1 MARQRAKNNKKT
13 LKEVKKRLKKQIG
26 GTGPLGGRGRELPPK
41 EFEDAGV
48 PRKLPPTAT
57 PMPTPKPTVNLPTD
71 VEVQDT
77 PDAPQKQQ
85 QQTESQQREAEKRKA
100 EQDRK
105 RAEEARQKAIEE
117 AAKKAAQEAADRASD
132 DIDIDGPFQIGEE
145 RIFGNRIFVWNGTT
159 FVDTGRTVDEGDDG
173 DEGSAGDEGDD
184 GDDGDD
190 DDGNAGGAGG
200 AGGGA
205 GEQTPTDPDALRKQI
220 EDAAKGIVPESIKA
234 PDAVKVDVGKDVTAE
249 TIDTARV
256 IDDEDIAKITA
267 PTNEQ
272 VSKIT
277 NVVTAD
283 IPEEAKVNQ
292 IKEIYRVPENVAIQI
307 ARGEVKPE
315 SLSDAAEVERVKAIE
330 AAEVQIKE
338 GAVSKRITGILT
350 PESKAQAAKNAG
362 TTLARV
368 TRAKKQLRNAGL
380 SEDDISELG
389 SDPEALEDR
398 LTDFT
403 EEQRGV
409 IEGLPEEALVSNQLD
424 SLLQGIEEGEIPIWA
439 KPAVD
444 SVEAILAQR
453 GLSASTVGRDALL
466 NTIIQS
472 ALPLAQSNAQAIQ
485 QAVSQQ
491 RGIEAQAL
499 EANAQREQQASLQ
512 NAQNVFGL
520 NMAQFNADQQRELS
534 NSKFFQTISLA
545 NADNTQKSAVQ
556 NAVLMSQ
563 ANLAEANFAQQSQ
576 INNAKNFLTM
586 DMANLNNEQQS
597 FMIKA
602 QQEQQRI
609 LSNQASEN
617 ARRQFNAKSQQQVEL
632 FNKEL
637 FAQIERF
644 NVQQQNFAS
653 QFNAQAEN
661 AAEAR
666 RVQRDVDIDKANAAM
681 VNQINQFNSQME
693 FNRDKFNTANKQA
706 VAQSNMAWRRQA
718 NTINTAAQNAV
729 NQQNAQNAFA
739 MTSQSL
745 SFLWQELRD
754 QADFDFREAENAKNR
769 EAQLY
774 ATAIANE
781 ANGASDWN
789 NMTGQVAALIKNLF
803 GGD

>member
-48 PRKLPPTAT
+48 PRELPPTAT
-57 PMPTPKPTVNLPTD
+57 PMPTPKPTVNLPPD